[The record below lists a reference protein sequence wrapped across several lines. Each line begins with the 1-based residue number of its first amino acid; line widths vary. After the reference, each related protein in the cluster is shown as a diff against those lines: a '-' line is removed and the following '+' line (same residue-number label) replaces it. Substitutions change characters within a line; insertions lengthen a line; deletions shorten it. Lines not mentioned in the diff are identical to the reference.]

1 MAVTVFFL
9 GKINH
14 GDIRPFIVTTTAKQ
28 VLHAKKDRKAVLIYN
43 NGASPVELLSS
54 PNQIYGQGI
63 PILAGTEYD
72 SDHFN
77 PQGEYWII
85 CSAGTEDVRI
95 EETIQSA

>member
-1 MAVTVFFL
+1 M

-14 GDIRPFIVTTTAKQ
+14 GDIRPFTVETTAKK
-28 VLHAKKDRKAVLIYN
+28 VLDAKKNRKAVLIYN

-54 PNQIYGQGI
+54 PKQIYGQGI
-63 PILAGTEYD
+63 PILAGAEYD

-77 PQGEYWII
+77 PQGDYWII
-85 CSAGTEDVRI
+85 CETGTEDIRI

>member
-9 GKINH
+9 GKLNH
-14 GDIRPFIVTTTAKQ
+14 PLIRQFTVTTTAKK
-28 VLHAKKDRKAVLIYN
+28 VLDAKKNRKAVLIYN
-43 NGASPVELLSS
+43 NGSAPVELLDS
-54 PNQIYGQGI
+54 PQGLYGQGI

-85 CSAGTEDVRI
+85 CSTGTVDVRI